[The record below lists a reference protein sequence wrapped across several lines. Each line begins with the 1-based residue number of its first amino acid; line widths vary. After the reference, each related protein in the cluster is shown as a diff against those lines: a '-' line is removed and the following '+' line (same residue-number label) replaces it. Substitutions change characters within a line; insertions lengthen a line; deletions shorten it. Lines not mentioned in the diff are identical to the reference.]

1 MAPAEAMQL
10 AQNTG
15 WSLGKIKLAVG
26 ISFLLVTAL
35 FGTLFV
41 AKTNP
46 VNIVSNHIPFSL
58 GTTEQPR
65 FLFAIYGSGM
75 NGGFSKPME
84 VTVVGN
90 KIYVTDTGNKRV
102 QVFDRDGKPVKQ
114 FGTAGSKAGEF
125 SFPYGIAG
133 DSKGLIYVSDM
144 NNGNVSVFDSTGRF
158 IRVLVDKNSLN
169 RPGGMYL
176 TGNKLYVTDIAGG
189 KVKVFDLDGKKLLEI
204 GKPGKGKG
212 ELNSPNCVTVAGNRV
227 YVSDSGNDRVQVFD
241 TEGKY
246 ISTMGFE
253 EGNKASMFV
262 NPRGVGVSAGKVF
275 VVSKVTNYVLGMDQ
289 NGKKLFTWG
298 GMGQEDDKFA
308 LPNGLFVDSEG
319 RIYIA
324 DSVNQRIV
332 VYQN

>member
-1 MAPAEAMQL
+1 MQI

-15 WSLGKIKLAVG
+15 WSLGKIKIAVG
-26 ISFLLVTAL
+26 ICFILVAAAFSFL
-35 FGTLFV
+35 FI

-46 VNIVSNHIPFSL
+46 VNIVSNNLPFSVS
-58 GTTEQPR
+58 TEQPR

-75 NGGFSKPME
+75 NGGFNKPME
-84 VTVVGN
+84 VTVAGN

-102 QVFDRDGKPVKQ
+102 QVFDRDGNPITQ
-114 FGTAGSKAGEF
+114 FGKAGSKAGEF

-158 IRVLVDKNSLN
+158 IRVLADKNSVT
-169 RPGGMYL
+169 RPGGIHL
-176 TGNKLYVTDIAGG
+176 TGNKLYVTDIAAG
-189 KVKVFDLDGKKLLEI
+189 KVKVFDLNGKKLLEI

-212 ELNSPNCVTVAGNRV
+212 ELSSPNSVTVDGDRV

-246 ISTMGFE
+246 LATIGFE
-253 EGNKASMFV
+253 DGKKGSMFV
-262 NPRGVGVSAGKVF
+262 NPRGIGVAGGRVF
-275 VVSKVTNYVLGMDQ
+275 VVSKVTNYVLAFDE
-289 NGKKLFTWG
+289 NGKKLFAWG
-298 GMGQEDDKFA
+298 GMGQEDEKFA
-308 LPNGLFVDSEG
+308 LPNGLFVDNEG

-324 DSVNQRIV
+324 DSVNQRIA